1 MKDYASFEKSFSVND
16 IKNVFLKIGIV
27 GYLNHLPDLHPC
39 HLSFCSCD
47 FRSRV
52 MKIHFLYVSD
62 RAEMF
67 ILVKAY
73 SFCCGHISQKKNV

>member
-27 GYLNHLPDLHPC
+27 GYHNHLPDLHPC
-39 HLSFCSCD
+39 HLFFCFCN

-52 MKIHFLYVSD
+52 MKIHFLYVGHC
-62 RAEMF
+62 AEM
-67 ILVKAY
+67 LVKAY
-73 SFCCGHISQKKNV
+73 SFCCGHMSQKKNV